1 MKEQFDLFGS
11 TEPNYW
17 LPKEFYGKPVKSGDA
32 RKGASRSWT
41 PKEED
46 WAKYLREEGLSM
58 IDIAKYLEREPISVS
73 LKLKRLAKKDDIY
86 NEVHREDKYE
96 HNEKFYNEILPVTIL
111 DLYAGEKSYW
121 EQFTHKVIA
130 NDITPYKN
138 NSYSE
143 DALKLLGYLYYAD
156 ERFDL
161 IDLDPFGSAYDC
173 FDLAIKM
180 AKKGVIITFGEIGH
194 KRFKRIDFVSRYYGI
209 TNFEDFTI
217 ENLIKEVVRIG
228 HRNKKELIPTIVRE
242 YKNITRVYF
251 KIEQYKIK
259 V

>member
-1 MKEQFDLFGS
+1 M
-11 TEPNYW
+11 
-17 LPKEFYGKPVKSGDA
+17 
-32 RKGASRSWT
+32 
-41 PKEED
+41 
-46 WAKYLREEGLSM
+46 
-58 IDIAKYLEREPISVS
+58 
-73 LKLKRLAKKDDIY
+73 
-86 NEVHREDKYE
+86 
-96 HNEKFYNEILPVTIL
+96 
-111 DLYAGEKSYW
+111 
-121 EQFTHKVIA
+121 
-130 NDITPYKN
+130 
-138 NSYSE
+138 
-143 DALKLLGYLYYAD
+143 GYLYYAD

-180 AKKGVIITFGEIGH
+180 AKRGVIITFGEIGH